1 MHRFDRAAS
10 SIQLE
15 ETTAYSKDKA
25 AFKCSCGSEKHYR
38 FVGVEVVSR
47 SSSAFACRV
56 CDGKGSEHEQ
66 LMYRL
71 LDSEPLVQQY
81 AVEACSLTG
90 TAQQV
95 SGGEGEAVCSSRHR
109 WDVMLLQPPGLLI
122 EVQGEGHESKEDT
135 RPHNEGIT
143 IAARQR
149 RDAALAAAARAS
161 GYSVLWASAGAPG
174 QQRGRSSRWRAGL
187 RAALLHVKAR
197 KAPVLFTC

>member
-1 MHRFDRAAS
+1 MHRFNPAAS

-15 ETTAYSKDKA
+15 ETTAYSREKA
-25 AFKCSCGSEKHYR
+25 TFQCSCGNEKHYR

-47 SSSAFACRV
+47 SSNAFACRV
-56 CDGKGSEHEQ
+56 CEGKGSEHEQ

-71 LDSEPLVQQY
+71 LDSEPLVQHY
-81 AVEACSLTG
+81 AVEACSLSG

-95 SGGEGEAVCSSRHR
+95 SGGERVAVSSSRHR

-143 IAARQR
+143 VADRQS
-149 RDAALAAAARAS
+149 RDAALAAAATAA
-161 GYSVLWASAGAPG
+161 GYSVLWAHAGARD
-174 QQRGRSSRWRAGL
+174 QQRGRHSRWKAGL

-197 KAPVLFTC
+197 KPPVLFTC